1 MNEKLHE
8 PVYRAAIDMARTDL
22 GEIAELIDQ
31 LRARQEQL
39 CSAVEALELVVGS
52 ADQPPAV
59 RPAATPVYE
68 INSRNPQT
76 AQSSQRVIDPKV
88 LNSIEPH
95 IKDALRAQ
103 ALA

>member
-39 CSAVEALELVVGS
+39 CSAVEALELVVS
-52 ADQPPAV
+52 SPAEAA
-59 RPAATPVYE
+59 RPAATPVYD
-68 INSRNPQT
+68 ISDRNSQS
-76 AQSSQRVIDPKV
+76 AQSSQRKIDPKV
-88 LNSIEPH
+88 LNPIELH
-95 IKDALRAQ
+95 IKDALKVQ